1 MTQRPVR
8 VSAGGRSTQVTTL
21 SDWGLL
27 DRETRFTGVTG
38 EEQKELQHLEGDGRQ
53 HFGNFRFDTN
63 SQVSPEEERNRIM
76 HPAVFFFLDFLETFP
91 VNLHYLYF
99 SKCYIKGNEK
109 EKDFEEINI
118 IGFLIGVILFRGE
131 TSL

>member
-1 MTQRPVR
+1 MVTQRPVR

-53 HFGNFRFDTN
+53 HFGTFMFDTN

-76 HPAVFFFLDFLETFP
+76 HPAVFFF
-91 VNLHYLYF
+91 
-99 SKCYIKGNEK
+99 
-109 EKDFEEINI
+109 
-118 IGFLIGVILFRGE
+118 
-131 TSL
+131 